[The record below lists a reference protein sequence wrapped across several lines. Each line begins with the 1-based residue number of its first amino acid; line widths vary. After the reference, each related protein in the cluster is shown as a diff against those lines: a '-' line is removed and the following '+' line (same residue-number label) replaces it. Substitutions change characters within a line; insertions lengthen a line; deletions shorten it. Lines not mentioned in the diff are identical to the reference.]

1 MAHDDDVSAR
11 PARAATASSAVSL
24 AGTGRPRRMNAS
36 TVISATARESSSRLA
51 TAEAEKPEKIGTT
64 SAPIAATA

>member
-1 MAHDDDVSAR
+1 MWR
-11 PARAATASSAVSL
+11 TTTTERTPGARAAASSAVAL
-24 AGTGRPRRMNAS
+24 AGTGRPRRMKAS

-51 TAEAEKPEKIGTT
+51 TALAEKPEKIGTT